1 MSATVTA
8 TGKAGPNIT
17 ITAVVYANIASVKF
31 DCINDILSLTDT
43 SDKVTDIAITSATTI
58 TATKSGSTYTFTIS

>member
-8 TGKAGPNIT
+8 TGVAGPG
-17 ITAVVYANIASVKF
+17 TAVTAQVFTDIANVEF
-31 DCINDILSLTDT
+31 DCIDNMLVLTGIDGR
-43 SDKVTDIAITSATTI
+43 VRHIAITSATSI